1 MDCPGKNTGVGCP
14 FLLQGIYLIQGLH
27 LGLSHCRQT
36 LYCLNHRGA
45 RYGQL
50 GPKECMGLSVEQ
62 KLSLQKQNSRPN
74 LGQQL
79 RLGQALLIFFLLK
92 VKIGPT
98 DKIRV

>member
-14 FLLQGIYLIQGLH
+14 FLLQGIYLIQGSN

-36 LYCLNHRGA
+36 LYCLNHQGV